1 MPLVIRKRLIQRVQ
15 AEATGTVEDMTRE
28 IQGNIGNIIDLK
40 DMAVVYL
47 SRDKE
52 LINRKFQKAG
62 RGQFQLIR

>member
-1 MPLVIRKRLIQRVQ
+1 M
-15 AEATGTVEDMTRE
+15 MRE

-40 DMAVVYL
+40 DTAVVYL

-62 RGQFQLIR
+62 RG